1 MVAPR
6 EGGVDGN
13 WKETVEVEEKLSRT
27 PRGVRGLQ
35 LLRLYIAEKPSLSP
49 PLRGAWIETFSV
61 FVNPKV
67 VRVAPRTGRVD

>member
-1 MVAPR
+1 MDCNNAREIETWRTLVAP
-6 EGGVDGN
+6 
-13 WKETVEVEEKLSRT
+13 L
-27 PRGVRGLQ
+27 RGAWIATAGLA
-35 LLRLYIAEKPSLSP
+35 LYLYLFRAP